1 MMTEED
7 LDTLKILS
15 SIYEE
20 NLDSKKK
27 VKIPISNQHLDI
39 KTNIMFQFLSIFVKR
54 FNISDIENRRVE
66 LDYLN
71 DKHYTLPELELEYRR
86 ITSLKNTVNSYSD
99 EYYSSQNL
107 IIDACLDYLNGS
119 ICQLESLIQK
129 SIPEKVSSWNEIE
142 GLFF

>member
-1 MMTEED
+1 
-7 LDTLKILS
+7 
-15 SIYEE
+15 
-20 NLDSKKK
+20 
-27 VKIPISNQHLDI
+27 
-39 KTNIMFQFLSIFVKR
+39 MFQFLSIFVKR

-107 IIDACLDYLNGS
+107 IIDACLDYLNVS